1 MSKQLCEDIVKVL
14 DDKKALN
21 IAAIEIK
28 ELTIVADYFVIA
40 TATSTTHLRAL
51 IDEIEK
57 QMSLKGNAP
66 ARIEGKATGWVLAD
80 FSDVVVHLFLQD
92 TREFYNLERLWD
104 DAAKLDLSHIIK
116 D

>member
-40 TATSTTHLRAL
+40 TATSTPHLRAL
-51 IDEIEK
+51 IDELEK
-57 QMSLKGNAP
+57 QMTEKGSSP

-80 FSDVVVHLFLQD
+80 FSAVVVHLFLQE

-104 DAAKLDLSHIIK
+104 DGAKLDLSYIIK